1 MKDKHFFQK
10 KLLAWYQ
17 KSHRALP
24 WRNTRDPYLIWV
36 SEVLLQ
42 QTRVSTGMAYYERFV
57 DRFPT
62 LSDLA
67 EAPIDAVLKVWEG
80 LGYYGRARN
89 LHRAA
94 RIFKER
100 WGGKIPSD
108 PEVLRGLPGIGPYT
122 AAAIASIAFGK
133 DAAVVDGNV
142 TRVLCRTHGIEND
155 PRHSPTR
162 ARLQAL
168 AESLLPKGKAARF
181 NQALMELGALVCKP
195 VRPEC
200 PVCPLQDLCVAHER
214 NIVEQLPVRS
224 PKARV
229 PVRVRVVAA
238 IEHRGRLLFKRR
250 DPEGL
255 LGGLWELPGVYV
267 EGEDGNREGIRRLRK
282 QVGPFVTL
290 KPIPSKSRF
299 SVKHVYSHFEE
310 SNQVFPCK
318 VKDLVRQKRRQGT
331 ELSYRWLHPTKTDP
345 YPLTGA
351 TRKIL
356 GRLAR
361 NETDRKGESGGGR
374 YRRMP

>member
-1 MKDKHFFQK
+1 MRDKGLFRK
-10 KLLAWYQ
+10 KLLAWYRR
-17 KSHRALP
+17 SHRALP
-24 WRNTRDPYLIWV
+24 WRNTRDPYSIWV
-36 SEVLLQ
+36 SEILLQ
-42 QTRVSTGMAYYERFV
+42 QTRVSTGVAYYERFV

-67 EAPIDAVLKVWEG
+67 EAPIEAVLKVWEG

-94 RIFKER
+94 RILKDC

-122 AAAIASIAFGK
+122 AAAIASIAFDK
-133 DAAVVDGNV
+133 DAAVLDGNV
-142 TRVLCRTHGIEND
+142 TRVLCRTHGIEKD

-168 AESLLPKGKAARF
+168 AESLLPKGNAARF

-200 PVCPLQDLCVAHER
+200 LACPLEDLCVAHER

-267 EGEDGNREGIRRLRK
+267 EGENGSREGIRRLRK

-290 KPIPSKSRF
+290 KRIPSQSHF

-310 SNQVFPCK
+310 SNQVFRCEAK
-318 VKDLVRQKRRQGT
+318 GVVRQRRTQGK
-331 ELSYRWLHPTKTDP
+331 ELSYLWLHPIKTGS

-356 GRLAR
+356 GKLMQT
-361 NETDRKGESGGGR
+361 ETYRKG
-374 YRRMP
+374 